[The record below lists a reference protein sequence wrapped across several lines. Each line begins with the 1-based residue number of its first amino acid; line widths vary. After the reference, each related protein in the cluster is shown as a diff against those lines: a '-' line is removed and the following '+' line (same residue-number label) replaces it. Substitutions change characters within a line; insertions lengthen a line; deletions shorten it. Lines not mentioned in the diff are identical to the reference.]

1 MKFRNKETGEVF
13 HTIRQ
18 AEQNHCSF
26 RCNSRVCPYWES
38 AGCVGMLKR
47 YTVDNPHGAAR
58 LMGYEVVEDDYTFTI
73 KLCDNRID
81 KDYERFSSDCLEQM
95 AEMFVGKLGYV
106 GENQVAKITSVEVVK
121 EKFPYDRWL
130 KATATMPRTRGS
142 EKLIEQIERGE
153 KKEVSIGCSIKTR
166 TCSICKDT
174 EGKCNHKPGEYYNG
188 ILCYV
193 TLDDP
198 QDVYEWAFVER
209 PKEVEDCDQ
218 SQKSRNSVAK
228 KEEANMDKPRICEV
242 LGVEVGERFE
252 LGNTG
257 IILLVNDDGLL
268 HIGLSHGDH
277 KETDMNVNYLVKAIN
292 HPDRIIRKPR
302 FTEQEVERAKA
313 IKVIWPDAKEVR
325 VRNGAQGEI
334 EYRVCTGCAVLGVLY
349 GDVFPTM
356 ERLKEYPLTD
366 IIGGAE

>member
-1 MKFRNKETGEVF
+1 MKFHNKETGEVF
-13 HTIRQ
+13 YTITG
-18 AEQNHCSF
+18 AWTAFMCPGPCGD
-26 RCNSRVCPYWES
+26 CNLQRGSTCEKEWIE
-38 AGCVGMLKR
+38 AH
-47 YTVDNPHGAAR
+47 PHEAAR
-58 LMGYEVVEDDYTFTI
+58 LMGYEVVEEDYTFTI
-73 KLCDNRID
+73 KLCDNKID
-81 KDYERFSSDCLEQM
+81 KNYERFSSGCLEKM
-95 AEMFVGKLGYV
+95 AKMFVGKSGYV

-228 KEEANMDKPRICEV
+228 KEETNMDKPRICEV
-242 LGVEVGERFE
+242 LGVEVGQNFKLKGADMGFYVDRD
-252 LGNTG
+252 G
-257 IILLVNDDGLL
+257 IVKREEDDAS
-268 HIGLSHGDH
+268 IGLP
-277 KETDMNVNYLVKAIN
+277 EICLMIN

-313 IKVIWPDAKEVR
+313 IKVIYPTAYQLEEADPLIRVWDKE
-325 VRNGAQGEI
+325 GKLLA
-334 EYRVCTGCAVLGVLY
+334 
-349 GDVFPTM
+349 DVDVNLFLSFQSGQSYTLD
-356 ERLKEYPLTD
+356 E